1 MMGAYVYGL
10 IYTILFVLLGKLF
23 IEALGCTY
31 RSENREIRILLLIGM
46 TIGMYAISILLNG
59 NWIVKE
65 ILVWLV
71 CTFIMWGYFKQRFWR
86 IGAFVLLYQGLGFL
100 LDYVTIIMI
109 ARCCTTITEER
120 ISDPLITALMGILS
134 QALLL
139 VIILFIH
146 RYMLKKSM
154 DVLTAVEW
162 ARFSIF
168 PTFTVITLIA
178 LLASFGI
185 PLTDVQKNILL
196 IISFGLIVMNILVYY
211 LINSILER
219 EMRLREDQVFM
230 ERVKSETERYR
241 EQSRNYER
249 QRKREHE
256 FKNQLLVIG
265 ELAKHK
271 QTDQL
276 IQYLKE
282 CHVEIQENTDVID
295 TNNVIVNSILNAKY
309 HEARQ
314 KKIIFEMKIN
324 DLSGLCIEDED
335 IVLILVNLL
344 NNAIEA
350 CEQCERRIIRLKF
363 VREEH
368 QIIISVVNTLQVQPI
383 VMMGRYIT
391 SKTDDVQMHGIGI
404 ENIRETVEKYDGS
417 CVIKHDETS
426 FRFAIVIPNK

>member
-71 CTFIMWGYFKQRFWR
+71 CAFIMWGYFKQRFWR

-120 ISDPLITALMGILS
+120 VSDPLITALMGILS

-168 PTFTVITLIA
+168 PIFTVITLIA

-276 IQYLKE
+276 DRK
-282 CHVEIQENTDVID
+282 
-295 TNNVIVNSILNAKY
+295 
-309 HEARQ
+309 
-314 KKIIFEMKIN
+314 
-324 DLSGLCIEDED
+324 
-335 IVLILVNLL
+335 
-344 NNAIEA
+344 
-350 CEQCERRIIRLKF
+350 
-363 VREEH
+363 
-368 QIIISVVNTLQVQPI
+368 SVV
-383 VMMGRYIT
+383 
-391 SKTDDVQMHGIGI
+391 
-404 ENIRETVEKYDGS
+404 
-417 CVIKHDETS
+417 
-426 FRFAIVIPNK
+426 

>member
-1 MMGAYVYGL
+1 
-10 IYTILFVLLGKLF
+10 
-23 IEALGCTY
+23 
-31 RSENREIRILLLIGM
+31 
-46 TIGMYAISILLNG
+46 
-59 NWIVKE
+59 
-65 ILVWLV
+65 
-71 CTFIMWGYFKQRFWR
+71 
-86 IGAFVLLYQGLGFL
+86 
-100 LDYVTIIMI
+100 
-109 ARCCTTITEER
+109 
-120 ISDPLITALMGILS
+120 
-134 QALLL
+134 
-139 VIILFIH
+139 
-146 RYMLKKSM
+146 
-154 DVLTAVEW
+154 
-162 ARFSIF
+162 
-168 PTFTVITLIA
+168 
-178 LLASFGI
+178 
-185 PLTDVQKNILL
+185 
-196 IISFGLIVMNILVYY
+196 
-211 LINSILER
+211 
-219 EMRLREDQVFM
+219 MRLREDQVFM